1 MKSILIE
8 KPNQLAIVEREIPTP
23 SAGEV
28 RVKVKLAGICGSDS
42 HIYRGHNPFAKYPRV
57 IGHEFFGVID
67 AVGDGVESARV
78 GERVAVDPVVSCG
91 HCYPCSIGKP
101 NVCTTLAVLGVH
113 ADGGFSEYA
122 VVPAKN
128 AWKIP
133 EAVADQYAVMIE
145 PFTIAAN
152 VTGHGQ
158 PTENDTVL
166 VYGAGPIGLTIVQ
179 VLKGVYNVKNVIVAD
194 RIDERLEKA
203 KESGADWAINNS
215 QTPLGEIRTD
225 IYHSLKF
232 NDKNKLLQDS
242 AIIISWNEN
251 NLNDMYY
258 ERIKKY
264 KPNDLI
270 LDDEK
275 DRSGKVFEVSF
286 VRQGTPPFKYIC
298 RRSFFRPR
306 DIIVYFNKIR
316 ACHKNN
322 VSGLYTSNELY
333 EADREASISVYNEV
347 IDEWSNQFPEI
358 ENLLTVLQTIQVE
371 TFDFNDFSE
380 KCRNEFAGISD
391 GVIRQYINFLFD
403 NSLIGQKK
411 QGRWEYVSSLPNLK
425 INLQNEFRTHHA
437 LKYRLHLIES
447 RPSQNI

>member
-67 AVGDGVESARV
+67 AVGEGVESARV

-179 VLKGVYNVKNVIVAD
+179 VLKGIKPTLI
-194 RIDERLEKA
+194 IDA
-203 KESGADWAINNS
+203 
-215 QTPLGEIRTD
+215 
-225 IYHSLKF
+225 
-232 NDKNKLLQDS
+232 
-242 AIIISWNEN
+242 
-251 NLNDMYY
+251 
-258 ERIKKY
+258 
-264 KPNDLI
+264 
-270 LDDEK
+270 
-275 DRSGKVFEVSF
+275 
-286 VRQGTPPFKYIC
+286 
-298 RRSFFRPR
+298 
-306 DIIVYFNKIR
+306 
-316 ACHKNN
+316 ACHPSILK
-322 VSGLYTSNELY
+322 
-333 EADREASISVYNEV
+333 EAVTLASPAARIVLMGFSSEPSEV
-347 IDEWSNQFPEI
+347 IQQGITGKELSIFSSRLNANKFPVVIDWLSKGLIKPEKLI
-358 ENLLTVLQTIQVE
+358 TH
-371 TFDFNDFSE
+371 TFDFQHVADAISLFEQDQKHCCKVLLTFSE
-380 KCRNEFAGISD
+380 
-391 GVIRQYINFLFD
+391 
-403 NSLIGQKK
+403 
-411 QGRWEYVSSLPNLK
+411 
-425 INLQNEFRTHHA
+425 
-437 LKYRLHLIES
+437 
-447 RPSQNI
+447 